1 MQGGGEQSEG
11 GAPEV
16 LRKSRKRRPSL
27 GHLQQLAEARLAKE
41 RKHLQ
46 QHTVLDCDDNFLSP
60 EAAHVRQTE
69 VEPEAD
75 VSEGQGHRRESW
87 EDRLRD
93 SRTSWREKC
102 LSPPQRAFSHGDEC
116 PQAPPIAGNRI
127 CSMDSFVTT
136 VLAHILAL
144 DHPYNTQVCEAVNGL
159 HASMHPKRHDMSR
172 TTLGRAVHMLCTARY
187 NDGLLVSTRDVL
199 KQCGLEIG
207 HVGHIILTKQDR
219 ARSKMSNWRRSI
231 HGKRKRKENKKRRLQ
246 RDLAVQG
253 DDRAYEA
260 GVLLASDDEET
271 GLASDV
277 EHL

>member
-1 MQGGGEQSEG
+1 MQGGGEESEG

-16 LRKSRKRRPSL
+16 SRKSRKRRPSL

-41 RKHLQ
+41 RKHL

-127 CSMDSFVTT
+127 C
-136 VLAHILAL
+136 LRAL
-144 DHPYNTQVCEAVNGL
+144 Y
-159 HASMHPKRHDMSR
+159 
-172 TTLGRAVHMLCTARY
+172 
-187 NDGLLVSTRDVL
+187 RDIF
-199 KQCGLEIG
+199 CNI
-207 HVGHIILTKQDR
+207 
-219 ARSKMSNWRRSI
+219 
-231 HGKRKRKENKKRRLQ
+231 
-246 RDLAVQG
+246 
-253 DDRAYEA
+253 
-260 GVLLASDDEET
+260 
-271 GLASDV
+271 
-277 EHL
+277 